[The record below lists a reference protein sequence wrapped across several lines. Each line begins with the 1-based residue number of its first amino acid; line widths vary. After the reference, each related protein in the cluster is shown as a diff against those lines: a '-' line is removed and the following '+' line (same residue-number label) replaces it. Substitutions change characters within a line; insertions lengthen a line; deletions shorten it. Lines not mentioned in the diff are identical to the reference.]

1 MQTPELNIVMYH
13 YVRNLPQTRYPR
25 IKGLLVDEFRSQIE
39 WLSSEFEMVT
49 LDSAL
54 EFLRGHYKPRRQ
66 LCMLTFDDGLKEH
79 FTDVMPMLAE
89 RRIQGIFGIITSC
102 VQEHR
107 VASVHMNHF
116 LTAALDFDEY
126 QTSFLA
132 ELQSVSPGLI
142 DTIAIDP
149 GVAQHSY
156 PLDTRE
162 MAMFKLLINFLLP
175 AEVRD
180 RVIRTLFERFCG
192 DEDQFARELYMSWA
206 EIRQLQAAGMLLAGH
221 THWHRPLSSL
231 SQEELA
237 FDVTTCRTLLNE
249 NSDRQE
255 LWPFSYP
262 YGKRNSYS
270 PSVVDR
276 LRQAG
281 YDCALATE
289 AGQNISGTPLFELFR
304 VDCKA
309 IVETL
314 QSRFATV

>member
-1 MQTPELNIVMYH
+1 MYH
-13 YVRNLPQTRYPR
+13 YVRNLPHTPYPR
-25 IKGLLVDEFRSQIE
+25 IKGLLVDEFRSQIQ
-39 WLSSEFEMVT
+39 WLSSEFEMAT

-54 EFLRGHYKPRRQ
+54 EFLGGRYTPRRQ
-66 LCMLTFDDGLKEH
+66 MCMLTFDDGLKEH
-79 FTDVMPMLAE
+79 FTEVMPILAE

-102 VQEHR
+102 VHEHR

-126 QTSFLA
+126 QASFLA

-142 DTIAIDP
+142 DKMAINP
-149 GVAQHSY
+149 AVAQYSY

-175 AEVRD
+175 ADVRD
-180 RVIRTLFERFCG
+180 RVIRTLFNRYCG
-192 DEDQFARELYMSWA
+192 DEATFAGELYMNWA

-231 SQEELA
+231 TEEELA
-237 FDVTTCRTLLNE
+237 YDVTTCRTLLNE
-249 NSDRQE
+249 NSSRQE

-270 PSVVDR
+270 AAAIDR
-276 LRQAG
+276 LRHAG
-281 YDCALATE
+281 YDCGLATE
-289 AGQNISGTPLFELFR
+289 AGENVSGTQLFELFR

-309 IVETL
+309 VVETL
-314 QSRFATV
+314 QSRFATI